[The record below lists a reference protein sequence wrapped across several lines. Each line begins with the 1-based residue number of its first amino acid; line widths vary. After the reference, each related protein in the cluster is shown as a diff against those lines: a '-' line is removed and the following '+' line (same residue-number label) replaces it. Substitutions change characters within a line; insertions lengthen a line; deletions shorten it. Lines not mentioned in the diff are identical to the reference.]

1 MEHSVGVRLAGRLV
15 LLTLFW
21 GNSARAADPLAQ
33 KPLLWAADAEGGAPY
48 VSMDPEHPGHY
59 VGFEVDLRDALQAE
73 IGWPIEFKQYSFKEI
88 DSGLKRGDFDF
99 IMNGLEATP
108 DRQARFRLS
117 RPYYVYT
124 LQLVCRRD
132 DDRFQSLDDC
142 KQDGVVVGTLAN
154 TAAARLLKGMGIKMR
169 AYDDQTTP
177 YKDLTQ
183 NQVDAVLLDLP
194 IALQYTKRD
203 PDFQAKLKFV
213 GKPVAPGHYVIAF
226 RKDDEALAK
235 QFDTAIETL
244 RANGTLKAIYQR
256 WELWNDDQEK
266 PSAGEIDEPPG
277 PPATL
282 RWSFGQYFPVLL
294 AGAWMT
300 VKITFLGFLLAICI
314 GLPIATARLYG
325 PAPLRWLAT
334 VYVEFFRGIPVL
346 LLLFFLYYSLPE
358 VGGMLGL
365 PPNLLKL
372 DAFLVG
378 VIGFGLNYG
387 AYESEIYRAGIASI
401 PIGQWEAAAS
411 LGMPPLRIFF
421 RIILPQSIKVI
432 LPPMTNDLV
441 ALFKDTS
448 VVSVIAVSE
457 LMKQYQTMANDHLQ
471 YVEIG
476 LMTILLYLLMSV
488 PLAQLSRYLERR
500 WGKGR

>member
-1 MEHSVGVRLAGRLV
+1 MKHDIEARLAGMLV
-15 LLTLFW
+15 PLVVLW
-21 GNSARAADPLAQ
+21 GGLAPAAAPPAE

-48 VSMDPEHPGHY
+48 ISMDSGHPGKF
-59 VGFEVDLRDALQAE
+59 VGFEVELRDALQAE
-73 IGWPIEFKQYSFKEI
+73 IGRPIEFKQYSFAEI
-88 DSGLKRGDFDF
+88 DSGLRRGDFNF
-99 IMNGLEATP
+99 VMNGLEATP
-108 DRQARFRLS
+108 DRQSRFRLS
-117 RPYYVYT
+117 WPYYVYT

-132 DDRFQSLDDC
+132 DTRFQSLDDC
-142 KQDGVVVGTLAN
+142 KKSPAVVGTMSN
-154 TAAARLLKGMGIKMR
+154 TAAARLLRQEGITIR
-169 AYDDQTTP
+169 AYTDQTTP
-177 YKDLTQ
+177 YKDLAQ
-183 NQVDAVLLDLP
+183 KQIDAVLLDLP

-213 GKPVAPGHYVIAF
+213 GKPLAPGFYVIAF
-226 RKDDEALAK
+226 RKDDEQLAR
-235 QFDTAIETL
+235 QFDAAIKKL
-244 RANGTLKAIYQR
+244 RDNGTLKTIYEH
-256 WELWNDDQEK
+256 WELWNDDQAPLYSGVIASPIK
-266 PSAGEIDEPPG
+266 PAAPY
-277 PPATL
+277 
-282 RWSFGQYFPVLL
+282 WSFGQYFPVLL
-294 AGAWMT
+294 DGAWMT
-300 VKITFLGFLLAICI
+300 VKLTFLGFLLAIGI

-334 VYVEFFRGIPVL
+334 AYVEFFRGIPVL
-346 LLLFFLYYSLPE
+346 LLLYFLYYSLPE
-358 VGGMLGL
+358 AGGMLGL

-372 DAFLVG
+372 NAFLVG

-387 AYESEIYRAGIASI
+387 AYEAEIYRAGIASI
-401 PIGQWEAAAS
+401 PPGQWEAAAS
-411 LGMPPLRIFF
+411 LGMSPLRIFL

-488 PLAQLSRYLERR
+488 PLAQLSRSLERR